1 MQVYGQST
9 FRMLANPIV
18 SSDAT
23 SVLYD
28 AFATFTDDSALY
40 NYTLMNGISYISRS
54 AGFTLNSNDMGIAVE
69 YLETRVNILEP
80 TVDADSAY
88 QCKTVAYSSLITS
101 TGSALLKGEP
111 SGTGATRNLVPHE
124 SGENDGMVE
133 FQSCRA
139 GIPESKFG
147 NHYRNAFY
155 VSKLNHY
162 DLEFL
167 SGDSLLDESKMP
179 LKWFECLL

>member
-88 QCKTVAYSSLITS
+88 HDGYSGLVSSYQWEFWLM
-101 TGSALLKGEP
+101 GS
-111 SGTGATRNLVPHE
+111 LVPHE

>member
-9 FRMLANPIV
+9 FRMLANPVV

-54 AGFTLNSNDMGIAVE
+54 SLNQSTASVRCLDSDVLLPINSIASAINEAVAVPSSSSTEDASKCSGGKLFKVSVGGTSFALCNSGSAGFTLNGNDMDIAVE

-80 TVDADSAY
+80 TVDADSAH

-111 SGTGATRNLVPHE
+111 S
-124 SGENDGMVE
+124 
-133 FQSCRA
+133 
-139 GIPESKFG
+139 
-147 NHYRNAFY
+147 
-155 VSKLNHY
+155 
-162 DLEFL
+162 
-167 SGDSLLDESKMP
+167 
-179 LKWFECLL
+179 